1 MDKAAPLLAHQ
12 VYLAQHRLS
21 WPLTLA
27 IMAAAVSAHWV
38 LFPLITT
45 DVVNDYVPWF
55 NIAVKAGP
63 VGVFAHP
70 WGSYTPPYLYGLA
83 LLTPLKGV
91 IPDPYIIKLLSML
104 GNVALAGSVWH
115 LLRRSG
121 VPDAG
126 RFALC
131 VLALPSVIFNAAMLG
146 QCDAMVTA
154 PLVMATAAA
163 LDRRHRAMLLWSGF
177 AMAIKLQAIL
187 FAPFVLGVLL
197 ARRVPLRQWFLAPV
211 AFVAPFLP
219 AWALGW
225 PAADLAGIYFRQAE
239 TSNALSRNAPNIWSI
254 AQSVGIAS
262 PSLSGLIMTV
272 AIGASATYIAYLA
285 AAARHAAKPVL
296 LRWALLAPLLT
307 AGLLP
312 RMHERYFFLADILS
326 LCLVA
331 VLRDGASQR
340 IAALVQFGST
350 TAILAYAAGHEDLAS
365 VAAVAMIGATVAVAR
380 PLLSRPA
387 NDNPLGLAPPQPS
400 Q

>member
-1 MDKAAPLLAHQ
+1 MNNAAPPLVRSGNLAPP
-12 VYLAQHRLS
+12 RLS

-27 IMAAAVSAHWV
+27 IMAAALSAHWV

-45 DVVNDYVPWF
+45 DVANDYVPWF

-91 IPDPYIIKLLSML
+91 IPDPEIIKLLSML

-131 VLALPSVIFNAAMLG
+131 VLALPSVVFNAAMMG

-154 PLVMATAAA
+154 PLVMAAAAA
-163 LDRRHRAMLLWSGF
+163 LDRRHRAMLLWSGL

-187 FAPFVLGVLL
+187 FAPFAIGVLL
-197 ARRVPLRQWFLAPV
+197 ARRVPVRHWLLAPV

-219 AWALGW
+219 AWAMGW

-254 AQSVGIAS
+254 AQSLGVAS
-262 PSLSGLIMTV
+262 PSLSGLILTL
-272 AIGASATYIAYLA
+272 AIGASATYIAYLT
-285 AAARHAAKPVL
+285 AAARHAAKPAL

-331 VLRDGASQR
+331 VVRDGPSLR
-340 IAALVQFGST
+340 IATLVQFGST
-350 TAILAYAAGHEDLAS
+350 TAILAYATGQENLAAI
-365 VAAVAMIGATVAVAR
+365 AAIAMIGATVAVAR

-387 NDNPLGLAPPQPS
+387 NDNPLGLAPLQPAR
-400 Q
+400 